1 MLSKEEIQRYREM
14 GPEKRYAIF
23 LEMAAW
29 AWRALDA
36 DGPEIA
42 ARRWEKICRDHEEGS
57 RRLVEKFK
65 QLP

>member
-1 MLSKEEIQRYREM
+1 MLSREQILRYRAM
-14 GPEKRYAIF
+14 SPEDRYAEF
-23 LEMAAW
+23 LAIAAW

-42 ARRWEKICRDHEEGS
+42 ARRWERIQRDHAESS
-57 RRLVEKFK
+57 RRLVEAFR